1 MTNQPNQN
9 PSKKKEKD
17 SSFFPPPP
25 PLKLKN
31 TLLQMLQSLLSL
43 SSPSPLSLPPFHNP
57 SCSPLLQKPTFF
69 SPLFPHSNVHLRPL
83 LALPREEPF
92 TTPIAEE
99 KEQEEEVPIELPPS
113 YSSFSSSSPL
123 QTATTVLL
131 SGAIAAFLFRSIRRR
146 AKRAKEFRLRSKS
159 LKEKSLNRLKA
170 MGSASIKNKNY
181 PHHHLIIAGV
191 IAVFLYKFTTTIEA
205 ALNRQTVSDNFSV
218 RQITITIRTIVNG
231 LCYLATFVYGFN
243 SLGLF
248 LYSGQLALN
257 PIMEGSMISE
267 NKNKDEENVGSVSS
281 VKQNAIEGS
290 ELSSSR
296 ERED

>member
-1 MTNQPNQN
+1 
-9 PSKKKEKD
+9 
-17 SSFFPPPP
+17 
-25 PLKLKN
+25 
-31 TLLQMLQSLLSL
+31 MLQSLLSL

-92 TTPIAEE
+92 TTPLAEE

-170 MGSASIKNKNY
+170 MGSASIKNKKLST
-181 PHHHLIIAGV
+181 PSPVDALLGSLIAGV

-243 SLGLF
+243 SIGLF

-257 PIMEGSMISE
+257 PIMEGSMISA

-281 VKQNAIEGS
+281 VKQNAIEGTRMTMYIFTYG
-290 ELSSSR
+290 LFVFY
-296 ERED
+296 

>member
-1 MTNQPNQN
+1 
-9 PSKKKEKD
+9 
-17 SSFFPPPP
+17 
-25 PLKLKN
+25 
-31 TLLQMLQSLLSL
+31 MLQSLLSL

-92 TTPIAEE
+92 TTPLAEE

-170 MGSASIKNKNY
+170 MGSASIKNKKLST
-181 PHHHLIIAGV
+181 PSPVDALLGSLIAGV

-243 SLGLF
+243 SIGLF

-257 PIMEGSMISE
+257 PIMEGSMISA

>member
-1 MTNQPNQN
+1 
-9 PSKKKEKD
+9 
-17 SSFFPPPP
+17 
-25 PLKLKN
+25 
-31 TLLQMLQSLLSL
+31 MLQSLLSL

-92 TTPIAEE
+92 TTPLAEE

-170 MGSASIKNKNY
+170 MGSASIKNKKLST
-181 PHHHLIIAGV
+181 PSPVDALLGSLIAGV

-205 ALNRQTVSDNFSV
+205 ALNRQTVSDNFSQL
-218 RQITITIRTIVNG
+218 RK
-231 LCYLATFVYGFN
+231 CGFEC
-243 SLGLF
+243 
-248 LYSGQLALN
+248 A
-257 PIMEGSMISE
+257 
-267 NKNKDEENVGSVSS
+267 
-281 VKQNAIEGS
+281 
-290 ELSSSR
+290 
-296 ERED
+296 

>member
-1 MTNQPNQN
+1 
-9 PSKKKEKD
+9 
-17 SSFFPPPP
+17 
-25 PLKLKN
+25 
-31 TLLQMLQSLLSL
+31 MLQSLLSL

-57 SCSPLLQKPTFF
+57 SCSPLLQKSTFF

-83 LALPREEPF
+83 LALPREEPV

-99 KEQEEEVPIELPPS
+99 KEQEEEVPIELPTS

-170 MGSASIKNKNY
+170 MGSASIKNKKLST
-181 PHHHLIIAGV
+181 PSPVDALLGSLIAGV